1 MIDTWLAQWGLR
13 LPSSNDATLRLQPAE
28 GPELVMERL
37 EGGWLFVVELG
48 LVPSGLPLGVILQ
61 LLQVNSPFSSLA
73 PVKLAADDAGRL
85 VLWAEARD
93 GVDDVDA
100 LNRLHDRL
108 REGHSRLVPLLEPTG
123 EWVPAQ
129 IQTSALVFVWTQGEG
144 AILPIKSA
152 VGNFSNR
159 WATRRWPICSCCN
172 ELSCQHHFYRAPS
185 WFNEPR
191 PSRWAFLFLESGYPI
206 HSAPERAAGFV
217 LSPVIS
223 ALATTVVCLPVCF
236 HAVW

>member
-13 LPSSNDATLRLQPAE
+13 FPSSNDATLRLQPAE

-37 EGGWLFVVELG
+37 EGGWLFAVELG

-108 REGHSRLVPLLEPTG
+108 REGHSRLVPLLESTG
-123 EWVPAQ
+123 ELVPAQ
-129 IQTSALVFVWTQGEG
+129 IQTSALVFV
-144 AILPIKSA
+144 
-152 VGNFSNR
+152 
-159 WATRRWPICSCCN
+159 
-172 ELSCQHHFYRAPS
+172 
-185 WFNEPR
+185 
-191 PSRWAFLFLESGYPI
+191 
-206 HSAPERAAGFV
+206 
-217 LSPVIS
+217 
-223 ALATTVVCLPVCF
+223 
-236 HAVW
+236 